1 MSAAGWLPGRG
12 MGGTDAQAEAWADD
26 LLDDE
31 TGPGPLDRVLTVT
44 RFDGHGAA
52 RKKEVAISL
61 RNLAP
66 GILKRTAPEKSALPW
81 LKLAQFGDQATPKGS
96 LRHDA
101 NVLAVDGVEGDY
113 DDGIVGVDEV
123 LARLKSARLAAL
135 VYTSPR
141 HTPEAPRWRVL
152 APFSASLPP
161 ERRKRMAERL
171 NGALGGILAGE
182 SFALSQAYY
191 YGSVAENPAHRVE
204 LLDGRALDLAPDL
217 DAGAVGKGAKPAPMA
232 PGGNVVPLRRPKDE
246 SRSGVAFRLACDMA
260 RAGKDEAEWRDHPD
274 VAAWAA
280 EKPDREVARTWA
292 RAAER
297 VSGDAWMA
305 GLLTVG
311 EDDKRRVLPCLD
323 NAVLF
328 FSRSPDWLG
337 LLAYDDLAQR
347 VVRRR
352 PVPVHGEEAGQPYA
366 VPEPWS
372 DDDTTAAR
380 RYLQRAFLQ
389 VSQEDV
395 ERAVRQAALEAR
407 FHPVRDYLD
416 GLQWDG
422 RPRLSGLLHSYAG
435 ATRGAYA
442 EGVSRMFLISMVARV
457 YQPGCEAH
465 HMPVLIGPQGAGKS
479 SFAKALLPQAD
490 WFSDTLPPV
499 GEDSVRTAMALRG
512 KWLIEVAELDAFRKA
527 DFRSLKDFLTRAVEE
542 FTPKY
547 GRMPVREPRSCV
559 FIGSTNESEFLKDDT
574 GNRRFWPVT
583 VGVLDLATL
592 RQDRDQL
599 WAEAVAAYRAGEAWH
614 PSQDWQERHATPVQ
628 EAAREDVD
636 ARVPKVRAWLD
647 GEATLYGE
655 AGEPRDRTT
664 AAEVWTEALGGKD
677 SAFPKADQMAVAKM
691 LKALG
696 WERKLVRDG
705 QHVGRLWLRPDPAAD
720 I

>member
-1 MSAAGWLPGRG
+1 MSAGTTRG
-12 MGGTDAQAEAWADD
+12 GIAGTDASDEAWADIH
-26 LLDDE
+26 LDDE
-31 TGPGPLDRVLTVT
+31 SGAPDALERVLTVT
-44 RFDGHGAA
+44 RFTSHAA
-52 RKKEVAISL
+52 STKKEVAITL
-61 RNLAP
+61 RDLAP
-66 GILKRTAPEKSALPW
+66 AILKRTAPKKDALPW
-81 LKLAQFGDQATPKGS
+81 LKLARFGDRKTEKGS

-101 NVLAVDGVEGDY
+101 NVLAVDGVEADY
-113 DDGIVGVDEV
+113 DGGEVGVEEAI
-123 LARLKSARLAAL
+123 ARLKAARLAAL
-135 VYTSPR
+135 VYTSPS

-152 APFSASLPP
+152 APFSKSLAP
-161 ERRKRMAERL
+161 EKRRHMAERL

-182 SFALSQAYY
+182 SFALSQAYF
-191 YGSVAENPAHRVE
+191 YGSVAGNPAHRVE
-204 LLDGRALDLAPDL
+204 LVEGRALDLAHDL
-217 DAGAVGKGAKPAPMA
+217 GAIGKGSKPPNGGEA
-232 PGGNVVPLRRPKDE
+232 GGNVVPLRRPKDE
-246 SRSGVAFRLACDMA
+246 SRSGVAFRLACDMS
-260 RAGKDEAEWRDHPD
+260 RAGKDQAEWRGHPD
-274 VAAWAA
+274 VAPWAA
-280 EKPDREVARTWA
+280 DKPGREVARTWA

-297 VSGDAWMA
+297 VSHSAWMA
-305 GLLTVG
+305 DLLTVG
-311 EDDKRRVLPCLD
+311 EDEKRRVVPCLE

-352 PVPVHGEEAGQPYA
+352 PVPVHGEEAGEPYA
-366 VPEPWS
+366 APEPWS

-380 RYLQRAFLQ
+380 RYLQRSFLQ

-416 GLQWDG
+416 ALQWDG
-422 RPRLSGLLHSYAG
+422 RPRLSALLHTYAG
-435 ATRGAYA
+435 TTRGAYA
-442 EGVSRMFLISMVARV
+442 EGVSRMFLLSMVARA

-465 HMPVLIGPQGAGKS
+465 HMPVLIGVQGAGKS

-583 VGVLDLATL
+583 VGTLDLAAL
-592 RQDRDQL
+592 RRDRDQL
-599 WAEAVAAYRAGEAWH
+599 WAEAVGAYRAGEAWH
-614 PSQDWQERHATPVQ
+614 PTREWQERHATPVQ
-628 EAAREDVD
+628 EAAREEVD
-636 ARVPKVRAWLD
+636 ARLPVVRAWLD
-647 GEATLYGE
+647 GEASAYGDP
-655 AGEPRDRTT
+655 GEWLEQTT
-664 AAEVWTEALGGKD
+664 GAQVWTDALGGKA
-677 SAFPKADQMAVAKM
+677 SAFPRADQMAVARM
-691 LKALG
+691 MTALG
-696 WERKLVRDG
+696 WTKRKVRYGDKT
-705 QHVGRLWLRPDPAAD
+705 LWTYFRPDPAAD